1 MTTSAAQTTPNNRVA
16 RCVKHLMLAHDEMSN
31 QELAARLGW
40 SESKVSRLLNEK
52 VRWDLDELPEVAA
65 VFGVHY
71 TDLFGKPG
79 QLVDRALT
87 HEYVTRKSGP
97 LSGNT
102 RSSAPKSSHIM
113 HSRRHGREAA

>member
-1 MTTSAAQTTPNNRVA
+1 
-16 RCVKHLMLAHDEMSN
+16 MLAHDEMSN

-52 VRWDLDELPEVAA
+52 VRWDLDDLPEVAA

-71 TDLFGKPG
+71 LDLFGKPG

-87 HEYVTRKSGP
+87 DEYVPRKSGP
-97 LSGNT
+97 LSG
-102 RSSAPKSSHIM
+102 RSSRSAPTSSHIM
-113 HSRRHGREAA
+113 RSRGHRPEAA